1 MKREN
6 INYLVVGCVVI
17 AGLALMLYI
26 LFRLSGGVGENDRYY
41 ADYFNVGGL
50 SSGTPVTYQGYKLGA
65 VSAIEPLKGQGRTR
79 YRVTIMVR
87 DGWKIPD
94 DSIARIYSEGLLAET
109 VINIEEGAS
118 VIYLKPGSAINGQQ
132 GEDVFK
138 AINSVASATS
148 MLLTQSLKPLL
159 DKLNITVTSMGG
171 EMDSKIPV
179 ILNDV
184 SQLVKTLNEGAD
196 RVPRILNED
205 LEHKLGSMVNNA
217 DIMSA
222 NLRQL
227 SQGLLKT
234 RKTLDRLLNQSQGTI
249 GSMDKLLT
257 DTHGTVTEN
266 RADLRAS
273 MIALRSSLEQ
283 VADYSETILHDL
295 EGSARH
301 MNEFSREIRDNP
313 GLLLGGKPPA
323 EMRLVNE

>member
-6 INYLVVGCVVI
+6 VNYLVVGSVVLS
-17 AGLALMLYI
+17 GLALMLYI

-41 ADYFNVGGL
+41 ADYLNVGGL

-65 VSAIEPLKGQGRTR
+65 VSSIEPLKGQGRTH

-109 VINIEEGAS
+109 VINIEEGDS
-118 VIYLKPGSAINGQQ
+118 DKYLQPGSEIHGRQA
-132 GEDVFK
+132 EDVFK
-138 AINSVASATS
+138 TINSVASSTS
-148 MLLTQSLKPLL
+148 DLLTQSLRPLL
-159 DKLNITVTSMGG
+159 DNLNFTVTSMGG
-171 EMDSKIPV
+171 EMDSKIPK
-179 ILNDV
+179 ILDDV
-184 SQLVKTLNEGAD
+184 SLLVKSLKEGAD
-196 RVPRILNED
+196 RVPRILSED
-205 LEHKLGSMVNNA
+205 LEHKVSSMVNNA
-217 DIMSA
+217 NTMSA

-227 SQGLLKT
+227 SKGLLKT
-234 RKTLDRLLNQSQGTI
+234 KNSLDRLLKQSEGTI
-249 GSMDKLLT
+249 GTMDSLLT
-257 DTHGTVTEN
+257 DTQGAVVEN
-266 RADLRAS
+266 RDDLRAS
-273 MIALRSSLEQ
+273 IMALRSSLEQ

-323 EMRLVNE
+323 EVGTIND